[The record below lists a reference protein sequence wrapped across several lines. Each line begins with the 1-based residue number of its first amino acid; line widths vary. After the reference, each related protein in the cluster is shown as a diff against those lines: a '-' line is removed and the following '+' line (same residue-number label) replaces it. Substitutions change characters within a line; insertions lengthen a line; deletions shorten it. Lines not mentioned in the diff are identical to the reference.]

1 MNRRFQT
8 ILDLEN
14 LSPAQ
19 LADRLGVQRSG
30 ISHILSGRNKPSFE
44 LLQRVVQSFPEISAE
59 WLITGNGKPLK
70 EQNQAAASGAASSAA
85 SGATSSAA
93 SGAASSATSSAANS
107 RSSGTTPSTTPSI
120 SPSTTSGST
129 NSRSSGTIS
138 GATPPFEGLF
148 NSSEAATEPQIP
160 AQTSDIE
167 SIEDEISDFQPLQS
181 SIFDANPANDREKRA
196 LKRVIL
202 IYNDNT
208 FEELL
213 PPVDKKR

>member
-70 EQNQAAASGAASSAA
+70 EQNQAAASGAAS
-85 SGATSSAA
+85 G
-93 SGAASSATSSAANS
+93 ATSSAANS

-120 SPSTTSGST
+120 SPSTTSGSN
-129 NSRSSGTIS
+129 NSSTSGTIS

-148 NSSEAATEPQIP
+148 NSSESATEPQIP

-167 SIEDEISDFQPLQS
+167 GIEDEISDFQPLQS

>member
-85 SGATSSAA
+85 SGA
-93 SGAASSATSSAANS
+93 ASSATSGAANS
-107 RSSGTTPSTTPSI
+107 RSSGTTPSTTPS
-120 SPSTTSGST
+120 TTSGSN
-129 NSRSSGTIS
+129 NSSTSGTIS

-148 NSSEAATEPQIP
+148 NSSESATEPQIP

-167 SIEDEISDFQPLQS
+167 GIEDEISDFQPLQS
-181 SIFDANPANDREKRA
+181 SIFDVNPANDREKRA

>member
-70 EQNQAAASGAASSAA
+70 EQNQAAASGAASSATSGAA

-93 SGAASSATSSAANS
+93 NG
-107 RSSGTTPSTTPSI
+107 RSSGTTPSI
-120 SPSTTSGST
+120 SPSTTSSSNNSST
-129 NSRSSGTIS
+129 SGTIS

-160 AQTSDIE
+160 AQISDIE
-167 SIEDEISDFQPLQS
+167 GIEDKISDFQPLQS

>member
-70 EQNQAAASGAASSAA
+70 EQNQAAASGAAS
-85 SGATSSAA
+85 G
-93 SGAASSATSSAANS
+93 AANS

-129 NSRSSGTIS
+129 NSRSSSTIS
-138 GATPPFEGLF
+138 GTTPPFEGLF

-167 SIEDEISDFQPLQS
+167 GIEDEISDFQPLQS

>member
-70 EQNQAAASGAASSAA
+70 EQNQAAASGAASSA
-85 SGATSSAA
+85 T
-93 SGAASSATSSAANS
+93 SSATSSAANS

-120 SPSTTSGST
+120 SPSISPSTTSGSN
-129 NSRSSGTIS
+129 NSSTSGTIS

-167 SIEDEISDFQPLQS
+167 GIEDEISDFQPLQS

>member
-70 EQNQAAASGAASSAA
+70 EQNQAAASGA
-85 SGATSSAA
+85 
-93 SGAASSATSSAANS
+93 TSSAANG
-107 RSSGTTPSTTPSI
+107 RSSGTTPSI
-120 SPSTTSGST
+120 SPSTTSGSN
-129 NSRSSGTIS
+129 NSSTSGTIS

-148 NSSEAATEPQIP
+148 NSSESATEPQIP

-167 SIEDEISDFQPLQS
+167 GIEDEISDFQPLQS

>member
-70 EQNQAAASGAASSAA
+70 EQNQAAASGA
-85 SGATSSAA
+85 T
-93 SGAASSATSSAANS
+93 SGAASGATSSAANS

-120 SPSTTSGST
+120 STSTTSGSN
-129 NSRSSGTIS
+129 NSSTSGTIS

>member
-70 EQNQAAASGAASSAA
+70 EQNQAAASGAT
-85 SGATSSAA
+85 SGATSNATSSAA
-93 SGAASSATSSAANS
+93 SGAASGATNN
-107 RSSGTTPSTTPSI
+107 RSSGTTPSIT
-120 SPSTTSGST
+120 PSTTSGSN
-129 NSRSSGTIS
+129 NSSTSGTIS
-138 GATPPFEGLF
+138 GTTPPFEGLF
-148 NSSEAATEPQIP
+148 NSSESATEPQIP

-167 SIEDEISDFQPLQS
+167 GIEDEISDFQPLQS

>member
-70 EQNQAAASGAASSAA
+70 EQNQAAASGA
-85 SGATSSAA
+85 T
-93 SGAASSATSSAANS
+93 SSATSSAANS
-107 RSSGTTPSTTPSI
+107 RSSGTTPSTTP
-120 SPSTTSGST
+120 GST
-129 NSRSSGTIS
+129 NGSNNSSTSGTIS
-138 GATPPFEGLF
+138 GITPPFEGLF

-167 SIEDEISDFQPLQS
+167 GIEDEISDFQPLQS

>member
-85 SGATSSAA
+85 LGATS
-93 SGAASSATSSAANS
+93 GAASSAANS
-107 RSSGTTPSTTPSI
+107 RSSGTTPSI
-120 SPSTTSGST
+120 SPSTTSGSN
-129 NSRSSGTIS
+129 NSSTSGTIS

-148 NSSEAATEPQIP
+148 NSSESATEPQIP

-167 SIEDEISDFQPLQS
+167 GIEDEISDFQPLQS

>member
-70 EQNQAAASGAASSAA
+70 EQNQAAASGAAS
-85 SGATSSAA
+85 G
-93 SGAASSATSSAANS
+93 AANS
-107 RSSGTTPSTTPSI
+107 RSSGTTPSIT
-120 SPSTTSGST
+120 PSTTSGSN
-129 NSRSSGTIS
+129 NSSTSGTIS

-167 SIEDEISDFQPLQS
+167 GIEDEISDFQPLQS

>member
-1 MNRRFQT
+1 M
-8 ILDLEN
+8 
-14 LSPAQ
+14 
-19 LADRLGVQRSG
+19 
-30 ISHILSGRNKPSFE
+30 
-44 LLQRVVQSFPEISAE
+44 QSFPEISAE

-70 EQNQAAASGAASSAA
+70 EQNLA
-85 SGATSSAA
+85 AA
-93 SGAASSATSSAANS
+93 SGAASSATSGAANS

-120 SPSTTSGST
+120 SPSTTSGSN
-129 NSRSSGTIS
+129 NSSTSGTIS
-138 GATPPFEGLF
+138 GTTPPFEGLF

-167 SIEDEISDFQPLQS
+167 GIEDEISDFQPLQS

>member
-70 EQNQAAASGAASSAA
+70 EQNQAAASGASSSA
-85 SGATSSAA
+85 T
-93 SGAASSATSSAANS
+93 SGAASSAANS
-107 RSSGTTPSTTPSI
+107 RSSGTTPSI
-120 SPSTTSGST
+120 SPSTTSSSNNSST
-129 NSRSSGTIS
+129 SGTIS

-167 SIEDEISDFQPLQS
+167 GIEDEISDFQPLQS

>member
-70 EQNQAAASGAASSAA
+70 EQNQAAASGAASGAASSAASSAA
-85 SGATSSAA
+85 SGATS
-93 SGAASSATSSAANS
+93 GAANS
-107 RSSGTTPSTTPSI
+107 RSSGTTPSTTP
-120 SPSTTSGST
+120 GST
-129 NSRSSGTIS
+129 NSSNNSSTSGTIS

-167 SIEDEISDFQPLQS
+167 GIEDEISDFQPLQS

>member
-70 EQNQAAASGAASSAA
+70 EQNQAAASGAAS
-85 SGATSSAA
+85 G
-93 SGAASSATSSAANS
+93 AANS
-107 RSSGTTPSTTPSI
+107 RSSGTTPSIT
-120 SPSTTSGST
+120 PSTTSGSN
-129 NSRSSGTIS
+129 NSSTSGTIS

-148 NSSEAATEPQIP
+148 NSSESATEPQIP

-167 SIEDEISDFQPLQS
+167 GIEDEISDFQPLQS

>member
-70 EQNQAAASGAASSAA
+70 EQNQAAASGAAS
-85 SGATSSAA
+85 GAT
-93 SGAASSATSSAANS
+93 NN
-107 RSSGTTPSTTPSI
+107 RSSGTTPSITPSI
-120 SPSTTSGST
+120 TSGST
-129 NSRSSGTIS
+129 NSSTNSRSSSTIS
-138 GATPPFEGLF
+138 GTTPPFEGLF

-160 AQTSDIE
+160 TQTSDIE
-167 SIEDEISDFQPLQS
+167 GIEDEISDFQPLQS

>member
-70 EQNQAAASGAASSAA
+70 EQNQAAASGAASSA
-85 SGATSSAA
+85 
-93 SGAASSATSSAANS
+93 TSSAANS
-107 RSSGTTPSTTPSI
+107 RSSGTTPSI
-120 SPSTTSGST
+120 SPSTTSGSN
-129 NSRSSGTIS
+129 NSSTSGTIS

>member
-59 WLITGNGKPLK
+59 WLITGNGKPFK
-70 EQNQAAASGAASSAA
+70 EQNQAAASGAAS
-85 SGATSSAA
+85 
-93 SGAASSATSSAANS
+93 GAASSAANS

-120 SPSTTSGST
+120 SPSTTSGSN
-129 NSRSSGTIS
+129 NSSTSGTIS

-148 NSSEAATEPQIP
+148 NSSESATEPQIP

-167 SIEDEISDFQPLQS
+167 GIEDEISDFQPLQS

>member
-70 EQNQAAASGAASSAA
+70 EQNQAAASGA
-85 SGATSSAA
+85 
-93 SGAASSATSSAANS
+93 TSSAANS
-107 RSSGTTPSTTPSI
+107 RSSGTTPSI
-120 SPSTTSGST
+120 SPSTTSGSN
-129 NSRSSGTIS
+129 NSSTSGTIS

>member
-70 EQNQAAASGAASSAA
+70 EQNQAAASGAS
-85 SGATSSAA
+85 
-93 SGAASSATSSAANS
+93 SSATSSAANS
-107 RSSGTTPSTTPSI
+107 RSSGTTPSI
-120 SPSTTSGST
+120 SPSTTSGSN
-129 NSRSSGTIS
+129 NSSTSGTIS

-167 SIEDEISDFQPLQS
+167 GIEDEISDFRPLQS

>member
-70 EQNQAAASGAASSAA
+70 EQNLAAA
-85 SGATSSAA
+85 SGATS
-93 SGAASSATSSAANS
+93 GATSSATSSAANS

-120 SPSTTSGST
+120 SPSTTSGSN
-129 NSRSSGTIS
+129 NSSTSGTIS

-167 SIEDEISDFQPLQS
+167 GIEDEISDFQPLQS

>member
-70 EQNQAAASGAASSAA
+70 EQNQAAASGAAS
-85 SGATSSAA
+85 
-93 SGAASSATSSAANS
+93 GAASSAANS

-120 SPSTTSGST
+120 SPSTTSGSN
-129 NSRSSGTIS
+129 NSSTSGTIS
-138 GATPPFEGLF
+138 GTTPPFEGLF

-167 SIEDEISDFQPLQS
+167 GIEDEISDFQPLQS
-181 SIFDANPANDREKRA
+181 SIFDVNPANDREKRA

>member
-85 SGATSSAA
+85 SGAA
-93 SGAASSATSSAANS
+93 SSAANS

-120 SPSTTSGST
+120 SPSTTSGSN
-129 NSRSSGTIS
+129 NSSTSGTIS

-167 SIEDEISDFQPLQS
+167 GIEDEISDFQPLQS

>member
-70 EQNQAAASGAASSAA
+70 EQNQAAASSAA
-85 SGATSSAA
+85 SG
-93 SGAASSATSSAANS
+93 AANS
-107 RSSGTTPSTTPSI
+107 RSSGTTPSI
-120 SPSTTSGST
+120 SPSTTSGSN
-129 NSRSSGTIS
+129 NSSTSGTIS

-167 SIEDEISDFQPLQS
+167 GIEDEISDFQPLQS

>member
-70 EQNQAAASGAASSAA
+70 EQNQAA
-85 SGATSSAA
+85 T
-93 SGAASSATSSAANS
+93 SGAASSATSGATSGAANS
-107 RSSGTTPSTTPSI
+107 RSSGTTPSI
-120 SPSTTSGST
+120 SPSTTSGSN
-129 NSRSSGTIS
+129 NSSTSGTIS

-167 SIEDEISDFQPLQS
+167 GIEDEISDFQPLQS

>member
-85 SGATSSAA
+85 SSAT
-93 SGAASSATSSAANS
+93 SSATSSAANS

-120 SPSTTSGST
+120 SPSTTSGSN
-129 NSRSSGTIS
+129 NSSTSGTTS

-167 SIEDEISDFQPLQS
+167 GIEDEISDFQPLQS
-181 SIFDANPANDREKRA
+181 SIFAANPANDREKRA

>member
-70 EQNQAAASGAASSAA
+70 EQNQAAASGAT
-85 SGATSSAA
+85 SG
-93 SGAASSATSSAANS
+93 AANS

-120 SPSTTSGST
+120 SPSTTSGSN
-129 NSRSSGTIS
+129 NSSTSGTIS

-167 SIEDEISDFQPLQS
+167 GIEDEISDFQPLQS

>member
-70 EQNQAAASGAASSAA
+70 EQNQAAASGA
-85 SGATSSAA
+85 
-93 SGAASSATSSAANS
+93 TSSAANS
-107 RSSGTTPSTTPSI
+107 RSSGTTPSI
-120 SPSTTSGST
+120 SPSTTSGSN
-129 NSRSSGTIS
+129 NSSTSGTIS

-167 SIEDEISDFQPLQS
+167 GIEDEISDFQPLQS

>member
-14 LSPAQ
+14 PSPAQ

-85 SGATSSAA
+85 
-93 SGAASSATSSAANS
+93 NS
-107 RSSGTTPSTTPSI
+107 RSSGTTPSI
-120 SPSTTSGST
+120 SPSTTSGSN
-129 NSRSSGTIS
+129 NSSTSGTIS
-138 GATPPFEGLF
+138 GITPPFEGLF

-167 SIEDEISDFQPLQS
+167 GIEDEISDFQPLQS

>member
-85 SGATSSAA
+85 SGATSGTA
-93 SGAASSATSSAANS
+93 SSAANS
-107 RSSGTTPSTTPSI
+107 RSSGTTPSI
-120 SPSTTSGST
+120 SPSTTSGSN
-129 NSRSSGTIS
+129 NSSTSGTIS

-148 NSSEAATEPQIP
+148 NSSESATEPQIP

-167 SIEDEISDFQPLQS
+167 GIEDEISDFQPLQS

>member
-85 SGATSSAA
+85 SGATSGTA
-93 SGAASSATSSAANS
+93 SSAANS
-107 RSSGTTPSTTPSI
+107 RSSGTTPSTT
-120 SPSTTSGST
+120 SGSN
-129 NSRSSGTIS
+129 NSSTSGTIS

-148 NSSEAATEPQIP
+148 NSSEAAIEPQIP

-167 SIEDEISDFQPLQS
+167 GIEDEISDFQPLQS

>member
-85 SGATSSAA
+85 SSAA
-93 SGAASSATSSAANS
+93 SGATSGAANS
-107 RSSGTTPSTTPSI
+107 RSSGTTPSI
-120 SPSTTSGST
+120 SPSTTSGSN
-129 NSRSSGTIS
+129 NSSTSGTIS

-167 SIEDEISDFQPLQS
+167 GIEDEISDFQPLQS

>member
-70 EQNQAAASGAASSAA
+70 EQNQAAASGAASGAT
-85 SGATSSAA
+85 SGATS
-93 SGAASSATSSAANS
+93 GAANS
-107 RSSGTTPSTTPSI
+107 RSFGTTPSITPSI
-120 SPSTTSGST
+120 SPSTTSGSN
-129 NSRSSGTIS
+129 NSSTSGTIS

-167 SIEDEISDFQPLQS
+167 GVEDEISDFQPLQS

>member
-70 EQNQAAASGAASSAA
+70 EQNQAAASGAASSATSGAA
-85 SGATSSAA
+85 SGATS
-93 SGAASSATSSAANS
+93 GAANS
-107 RSSGTTPSTTPSI
+107 RSSGTTPSI
-120 SPSTTSGST
+120 SPSTTSGSN
-129 NSRSSGTIS
+129 NSSTSGTIS

-167 SIEDEISDFQPLQS
+167 GIEDEISDFQPLQS

>member
-70 EQNQAAASGAASSAA
+70 EQNQAAASGAAS
-85 SGATSSAA
+85 
-93 SGAASSATSSAANS
+93 GAASSAASSAANS

-120 SPSTTSGST
+120 SPSTTSGSN
-129 NSRSSGTIS
+129 NSSTSGTIS
-138 GATPPFEGLF
+138 GTTPPFEGLF
-148 NSSEAATEPQIP
+148 NSSEAAIEPQIP

-167 SIEDEISDFQPLQS
+167 GIEDEISDFQPLQS

>member
-70 EQNQAAASGAASSAA
+70 EQNQAAASGAAS
-85 SGATSSAA
+85 GATS
-93 SGAASSATSSAANS
+93 GAANS
-107 RSSGTTPSTTPSI
+107 RSSGTTPSI
-120 SPSTTSGST
+120 SPSTTSGSN
-129 NSRSSGTIS
+129 NSSTSGTIS
-138 GATPPFEGLF
+138 GTTPPFEGLF

-167 SIEDEISDFQPLQS
+167 GIEDEISDFQPLQS

>member
-70 EQNQAAASGAASSAA
+70 EQNQAAASGAAS
-85 SGATSSAA
+85 G
-93 SGAASSATSSAANS
+93 AANS

-120 SPSTTSGST
+120 SPSTTSGSN
-129 NSRSSGTIS
+129 NSSTSGTIS

-167 SIEDEISDFQPLQS
+167 GIEDEISDFQPLQS

>member
-70 EQNQAAASGAASSAA
+70 EQNQAAASGA
-85 SGATSSAA
+85 
-93 SGAASSATSSAANS
+93 TSSAANS

-120 SPSTTSGST
+120 SPSTTSGSN
-129 NSRSSGTIS
+129 NSSTSGTIS

-167 SIEDEISDFQPLQS
+167 GIEDEISDFQPLQS

>member
-70 EQNQAAASGAASSAA
+70 EQNQAAAPGAASGAA
-85 SGATSSAA
+85 SGATS
-93 SGAASSATSSAANS
+93 GATSSAANS
-107 RSSGTTPSTTPSI
+107 RSSGTTPSI
-120 SPSTTSGST
+120 SPSTTSGSN
-129 NSRSSGTIS
+129 NSSTSGTIS

-167 SIEDEISDFQPLQS
+167 GIEDEISDFQPLQS

>member
-70 EQNQAAASGAASSAA
+70 EQNQAAASGA
-85 SGATSSAA
+85 T
-93 SGAASSATSSAANS
+93 
-107 RSSGTTPSTTPSI
+107 
-120 SPSTTSGST
+120 
-129 NSRSSGTIS
+129 
-138 GATPPFEGLF
+138 
-148 NSSEAATEPQIP
+148 
-160 AQTSDIE
+160 
-167 SIEDEISDFQPLQS
+167 
-181 SIFDANPANDREKRA
+181 
-196 LKRVIL
+196 
-202 IYNDNT
+202 
-208 FEELL
+208 
-213 PPVDKKR
+213 